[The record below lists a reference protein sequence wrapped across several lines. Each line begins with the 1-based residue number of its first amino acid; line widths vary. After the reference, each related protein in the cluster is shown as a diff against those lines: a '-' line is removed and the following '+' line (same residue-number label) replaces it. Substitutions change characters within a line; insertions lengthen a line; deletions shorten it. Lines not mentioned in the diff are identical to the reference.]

1 MKVPTMKVAAVQH
14 DIVWEDGLA
23 TTARLEPQLEAAAGT
38 GARLIVLTEMFP
50 TGFSVEPERVAE
62 PEDGP
67 STRVPPQPVRRTW
80 GCGWPDPIP
89 IRPQAGARAV
99 NRFLLAGPDGELEH
113 YDKIHPFSYSG
124 EHEHYAA
131 GTERVTFEVEG
142 VRVTP
147 FVCYDLRFADE
158 FWAMASGTDCYVV
171 VANWPSSRRAHWQA
185 LLVARAI
192 ENQAYVVG
200 VNRVGEGGGLHYAG
214 DSRIVDPLGEILA
227 AGAGGEIDPP
237 RRRRPGRGGRDQEA
251 LSLPGRPALSPRAS
265 SPWPAA
271 PGWRPSGTRRCAG

>member
-1 MKVPTMKVAAVQH
+1 VKVAAVQH
-14 DIVWEDGLA
+14 DVVWEDRDA
-23 TTARLEPQLEAAAGT
+23 TLARLEPQLRAAAGT
-38 GARLIVLTEMFP
+38 GARLVVLTEMFP
-50 TGFSVEPERVAE
+50 VGFSTEPERMAE

-67 STRVPPQPVRRTW
+67 TTEFLRTQAADLDVWLTGSVPTHPA
-80 GCGWPDPIP
+80 GGG
-89 IRPQAGARAV
+89 RPV
-99 NRFLLAGPDGELEH
+99 NRLLLAGPGGELRQ

-131 GTERVTFEVEG
+131 GTERVTFDVEG

-158 FWAMASGTDCYVV
+158 FWAMAQGTDCYVV

-200 VNRVGEGGGLHYAG
+200 VNRVGEGGGLHYSG

-227 AGAGGEIDPP
+227 AGAGGETILLADVDPVVVAETRKRFP
-237 RRRRPGRGGRDQEA
+237 FLADRRA
-251 LSLPGRPALSPRAS
+251 
-265 SPWPAA
+265 
-271 PGWRPSGTRRCAG
+271 